1 MPVMP
6 KPYKQKFGNKKGYD
20 TMADGKNRHG
30 CLTAW
35 LVLMIIANSATALR
49 YLLGSRAIRQAIPNM
64 PGWAFPVLIVMSLFN
79 LVCAIA
85 LFQWKK
91 WGFWGFCASSIVAL
105 VVNLSVGLGTGA
117 FVGLLGILLLYG
129 ALHIGKENKGWPQL
143 D

>member
-1 MPVMP
+1 
-6 KPYKQKFGNKKGYD
+6 
-20 TMADGKNRHG
+20 MADVKSRHG

-35 LVLMIIANSATALR
+35 LVLMIIANSATALM
-49 YLLGSRAIRQAIPNM
+49 YLLGSGAIRQTLPNM

-105 VVNLSVGLGTGA
+105 VVNLSVGLGIVSA
-117 FVGLLGILLLYG
+117 LSGLLGLLLLYG
-129 ALHIGKENKGWPQL
+129 VLHIGKENKGWPQL